1 MLALH
6 ALSVRQMTYL
16 PQGMTHFIKVLG
28 DIPKHFTCVHCT
40 SPCLT
45 IVLSKMFVDVSQD
58 CCAPAVWCGAA
69 PGPPAPQNVA
79 QRRLP
84 GESNGEHKG
93 GGGGREAG
101 AAGRGVANALAS
113 TGKGEVQGKLAGVV
127 GLLASIRKVGMQR
140 QLAGVVEALA
150 RMGVGV
156 VQG

>member
-1 MLALH
+1 MMCLRTA
-6 ALSVRQMTYL
+6 ARQLFGVEL
-16 PQGMTHFIKVLG
+16 PQG
-28 DIPKHFTCVHCT
+28 P
-40 SPCLT
+40 
-45 IVLSKMFVDVSQD
+45 
-58 CCAPAVWCGAA
+58 
-69 PGPPAPQNVA
+69 
-79 QRRLP
+79 LP
-84 GESNGEHKG
+84 LKTLRNADFQVRAMANTRG